1 MILVFN
7 TCSARPH
14 GSIGSPLFA
23 TLRVARANAS
33 QWDTPSKS
41 LKGGLRDVW
50 LKAWI
55 QRAKALGKTVFIIL
69 DCCHSSNMSR
79 GVGGEEEKEE
89 DPWPLLCSGER
100 RPLLTHHVIFAG
112 EEEKEEDLVS
122 SRCAI
127 PPWLEPPSA
136 RSRGLL
142 GDDEP
147 AARWDPDEEM
157 WVTVQE
163 VDCGWDLHTVA
174 NR

>member
-1 MILVFN
+1 MILVLN
-7 TCSARPH
+7 TCSAPLDRWFTDR
-14 GSIGSPLFA
+14 SARPLFA

-89 DPWPLLCSGER
+89 D
-100 RPLLTHHVIFAG
+100 
-112 EEEKEEDLVS
+112 LVS

-127 PPWLEPPSA
+127 PPWLEQSPA

-147 AARWDPDEEM
+147 AARWDSDEEI
-157 WVTVQE
+157 
-163 VDCGWDLHTVA
+163 DCGWDLHTVA